1 MTNFERT
8 STKPGLEHRGLADGG
23 VGVAKE
29 PSQSAFPAPVI
40 CITTPCNLQPLVS
53 RNSKAT
59 ECCLSACS
67 KTFACLHRHIKSTGI
82 DDDLAASQHPLLGM
96 GALNAVERGWAA
108 KPPPFAVVTLPCQ
121 MDTKK
126 MLSPPTP
133 IPLDE
138 SQSNSRGS
146 NIPTG
151 HQQKME
157 SQVARDEA
165 RATSGNPPKP
175 LGESHEKKKRE
186 QLRSSH
192 RITARIPRIRP
203 PSLQNPLTQSKI
215 TSKNRQPHSVE
226 TNASLLSPR
235 ENADRRVGDAG
246 FVFFFLHLS
255 CEWGRN
261 HLLFGGQHEQA
272 GDKHSLASHQ
282 PFSPVSSHPCEH
294 YHRPLRVPVR
304 LAFDPYPKSTSG
316 MSLF

>member
-53 RNSKAT
+53 RNSKAP

-82 DDDLAASQHPLLGM
+82 DDDLAASRHPLLGM

-108 KPPPFAVVTLPCQ
+108 KPPAFAVVTLPCQ

-126 MLSPPTP
+126 CFHPQLQSHLTRANRTSEGQTSQPDTNRKWKAKCREMRPERHPGTRPSRWVNPTKRRKG
-133 IPLDE
+133 
-138 SQSNSRGS
+138 NSSVRLTALPHAS
-146 NIPTG
+146 
-151 HQQKME
+151 
-157 SQVARDEA
+157 
-165 RATSGNPPKP
+165 
-175 LGESHEKKKRE
+175 RE
-186 QLRSSH
+186 FAH
-192 RITARIPRIRP
+192 HHCNT
-203 PSLQNPLTQSKI
+203 PLTQSKI

-246 FVFFFLHLS
+246 FVLFCTRLVCGEETTFFSAVSMSRPATNTHSRAISHSVPFHRIRANTITVHYECPLDLRLIRTPNPPQGCLS
-255 CEWGRN
+255 
-261 HLLFGGQHEQA
+261 F
-272 GDKHSLASHQ
+272 
-282 PFSPVSSHPCEH
+282 
-294 YHRPLRVPVR
+294 
-304 LAFDPYPKSTSG
+304 
-316 MSLF
+316 